1 MSTSSWG
8 RELKYEINQKY
19 PTGLSSTSSWG
30 RELKYLCRYRQY
42 PLWRRPPREV
52 VSWNFPF
59 VCRSLEHRRR
69 PPREV
74 VSWNMSSSDKSL
86 VPSSTSSW
94 GRELK
99 YYKVLHHYCQRQ
111 STSSWGREL
120 KFIFFVILKFS
131 IWSTSSW
138 GRELKY
144 CCYCYSCC
152 CLLSTSSWGRELKWH
167 SQLDSIRIDR
177 RPPREVVSWNF
188 ENISEVYFW
197 LRRPPREVV
206 SWNTECCCCCR
217 KAAKSTSSWGREL
230 K

>member
-1 MSTSSWG
+1 MK
-8 RELKYEINQKY
+8 L
-19 PTGLSSTSSWG
+19 LSTSSWG

-120 KFIFFVILKFS
+120 KWTQGYGCEPVLQ
-131 IWSTSSW
+131 STSSW

-144 CCYCYSCC
+144 RRDGT
-152 CLLSTSSWGRELKWH
+152 CLYWH
-167 SQLDSIRIDR
+167 G
-177 RPPREVVSWNF
+177 RPPREVVSWNAF
-188 ENISEVYFW
+188 GKSYRLGNDS
-197 LRRPPREVV
+197 RPPREVV
-206 SWNTECCCCCR
+206 SWNMVQCYI
-217 KAAKSTSSWGREL
+217 A
-230 K
+230 